1 MCLGVFLRVFIP
13 LGGARSQCQN
23 DGLQE
28 SSYQQAFP
36 GAPTT
41 WAARDP
47 PRAAGGSGPGSCGA
61 TALSRAPAHV
71 KPCVR
76 PSRVEAVL
84 CSPVELLHSSPA
96 ALQNS
101 GGSSPPVT
109 DPEGWGACRGA
120 RSLTPVEEHL
130 WCNYFPD
137 ARCPPAGLGFDDD
150 VKVPLPLSVWLLRL
164 WG

>member
-1 MCLGVFLRVFIP
+1 MCLGVFLLVFIP

-28 SSYQQAFP
+28 SSYQQVFP
-36 GAPTT
+36 GAPPP
-41 WAARDP
+41 DP

-61 TALSRAPAHV
+61 TALSRAPVHV

-76 PSRVEAVL
+76 PSRVESVS

-101 GGSSPPVT
+101 GGSSPQ
-109 DPEGWGACRGA
+109 
-120 RSLTPVEEHL
+120 
-130 WCNYFPD
+130 
-137 ARCPPAGLGFDDD
+137 
-150 VKVPLPLSVWLLRL
+150 
-164 WG
+164 